1 MRKLVATVAGAALFA
16 MPSVAAAQAG
26 PTWKTACQA
35 VKAAK
40 TTGKPTG
47 TTNTRNAYGQCVST
61 AAQAR
66 NAARP

>member
-1 MRKLVATVAGAALFA
+1 MRKLVATVAGAALLA
-16 MPSVAAAQAG
+16 VPSVASAQG
-26 PTWKTACQA
+26 PTWKAACQA

-47 TTNTRNAYGQCVST
+47 TTNTRNAYGKCVSM
-61 AAQAR
+61 AAQTR

>member
-16 MPSVAAAQAG
+16 TPSVAASQTV
-26 PTWKTACQA
+26 PTWKAACQA

-40 TTGKPTG
+40 TTGKPT
-47 TTNTRNAYGQCVST
+47 TPTNMRNGYGKCVSA

>member
-16 MPSVAAAQAG
+16 VPSAATAQ
-26 PTWKTACQA
+26 PTWKAACQA

-47 TTNTRNAYGQCVST
+47 TTNTRNAYGKCVSA

-66 NAARP
+66 P